1 MKEKVVTY
9 TQFAVSEGNAFHSE
23 TEKAL
28 IEKVVTY
35 MQFTDLEEF
44 SEGHAFHFDTD
55 KFMTN
60 NLPSMMNGDPEDW
73 GTQFEALDM
82 LRVCNKHHSGL
93 LIESLHLYQQ
103 FVKDSVDNLRS
114 NISKNGLMFCT
125 ELLNNKEA
133 VCEEKYR

>member
-1 MKEKVVTY
+1 MVTY
-9 TQFAVSEGNAFHSE
+9 TQFADLQEFNEDHEFHR
-23 TEKAL
+23 
-28 IEKVVTY
+28 
-35 MQFTDLEEF
+35 
-44 SEGHAFHFDTD
+44 DTG

-60 NLPSMMNGDPEDW
+60 NLPSMMNGDSEDW
-73 GTQFEALDM
+73 STQFEALDM

-133 VCEEKYR
+133 VCEEKYRE